1 MSDGAGEAPVA
12 GAVGAGGAERGE
24 GPGAPDD
31 AGGRSELAT
40 RLLVAALGV
49 PLCVLVVWVGGLVFS
64 AGLALLAGVG
74 MWEFVGMFGARAE
87 RTGEASGLPFVVPG
101 VAAAASLPLLAHGA
115 GLDAAWAATPV
126 VLLAAGAWAL
136 AVRAPESGPLTAAS
150 LTAFGAL
157 YVGGLLAFGVPLR
170 EAAGSRAGGT
180 LLFFLPVVVTW
191 LSDTAAY
198 FGGRRLGRRPLAPRV
213 SPNKTVAG
221 AVSAVVAGPAVA
233 LAYAWILLPLA
244 PDVRVG
250 PGRALLFGVAAALAG
265 IVGDLVESLV
275 KRECGVKDASHILPG
290 HGGILDRLDSMLWV
304 FPVAYL
310 FLVAG

>member
-1 MSDGAGEAPVA
+1 MSDAGEMPVS
-12 GAVGAGGAERGE
+12 GAVRPGEGDGAGGAS
-24 GPGAPDD
+24 
-31 AGGRSELAT
+31 GGRSELGT

-87 RTGEASGLPFVVPG
+87 RTGEAAGLPFMVLG
-101 VAAAASLPLLAHGA
+101 VAAAASLPILAHGA
-115 GLDAAWAATPV
+115 GLEAAWAATPV

-136 AVRAPESGPLTAAS
+136 AVRPPAAGPLTAAS
-150 LTAFGAL
+150 LTVFGAL
-157 YVGGLLAFGVPLR
+157 YLGGLLAFGVPLR
-170 EAAGSRAGGT
+170 EAVGSRAGGT

-221 AVSAVVAGPAVA
+221 AVSAVIAGPVVA
-233 LAYAWILLPLA
+233 LSYAWILLPLA
-244 PDVRVG
+244 GDVAIG

-275 KRECGVKDASHILPG
+275 KRECGVKDASRILPG

-310 FLVAG
+310 FFVAT